1 MLKEL
6 IKIANDLDQAGEQDL
21 ASKLDTIIND
31 NKEFIQKM
39 AVRVPAWE
47 AMSHEEHTPYEESE
61 EGLRELQKDE
71 YRRGSAERLAKI
83 IVGGTPVFGINPET
97 GEKEEEVLEKELAE
111 VLNNDFHLPT
121 IEAILEVVG

>member
-21 ASKLDTIIND
+21 ASTLDTIIND
-31 NKEFIQKM
+31 NKELIQKI
-39 AVRVPAWE
+39 AVRVLAWE

-61 EGLRELQKDE
+61 EGLRELKRDE

-83 IVGGTPVFGINPET
+83 IADGSPIFGVNPET
-97 GEKEEEVLEKELAE
+97 GEREEELLEKELAE
-111 VLNNDFHLPT
+111 VLNNDSHLPT
-121 IEAILEVVG
+121 IEAILEIID